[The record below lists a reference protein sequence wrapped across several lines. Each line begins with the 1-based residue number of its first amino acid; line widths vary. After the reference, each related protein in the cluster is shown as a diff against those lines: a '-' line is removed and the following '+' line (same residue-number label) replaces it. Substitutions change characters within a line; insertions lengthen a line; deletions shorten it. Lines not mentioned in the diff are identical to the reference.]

1 MSALHKLVQG
11 TEEWLEHRKQYRN
24 ASESPIVLGLSPWM
38 TPYQLWELKTG
49 RTQPVEANVAMKHGT
64 EMEPIARAAY
74 EAKTGLVMQPLVM
87 TSGDYSASLDGI

>member
-24 ASESPIVLGLSPWM
+24 ASESPIVMGLSPWM

-64 EMEPIARAAY
+64 DMEPIARAAY
-74 EAKTGLVMQPLVM
+74 EAKSGLIMQPLVM
-87 TSGDYSASLDGI
+87 TSI